1 MIKLKREAMSD
12 VYKRFT
18 NSVFTFNWLAG
29 NTDGDGKIE
38 PARWQELVDLY
49 YSLIREELDELD
61 QALLDNDAVEVL
73 DAVGDVLVVATFYHY
88 LHQYG
93 DGGVMCY
100 AEYLNSEDA
109 GENLY
114 QYTAERSITDWS
126 VVFKRAAL
134 IGDLQKLWS
143 LVYELDV
150 SPKFLIEITESN
162 TSKFER
168 MFDESAKNHAE
179 YLATHHGQA
188 VRFEQV
194 GVFTRFVREDG
205 KLLKGGWF
213 VEPQLAEYV

>member
-38 PARWQELVDLY
+38 PNRWQELVDLY

-61 QALLDNDAVEVL
+61 QALLDNNAVEVL

-93 DGGVMCY
+93 DGGVTCY
-100 AEYLNSEDA
+100 AEYLKSEDA

-134 IGDLQKLWS
+134 IGDVQKLWS

-150 SPKFLIEITESN
+150 SPNFLIEITESN
-162 TSKFER
+162 LTKFSKMDDF
-168 MFDESAKNHAE
+168 SSQKHAD
-179 YLATHHGQA
+179 YLALHYDQYVGF
-188 VRFEQV
+188 RQV
-194 GVFTRFVREDG
+194 GKFTRFVREDG
-205 KLLKGGWF
+205 KLLKGSWF
-213 VEPQLAEYV
+213 VEPDLSKYV